1 MPVSTQVR
9 LVRWSVLG
17 AGLLLGLAAV
27 LSWAALAH
35 LAGLHVRMV
44 SDGQLRQARADML
57 NSLYTAA
64 VSALVLIPVGLLLG
78 RPSSKA
84 RTAVWIAAPIIALTT
99 LCFLVGG
106 PEWAVAPTGEEPAEL
121 RAEYAQVVPDWYVWP
136 HGVAGLLAAALLIFA
151 AVYLTRAD
159 LREHYMDGSGS
170 GGTAGYTSWID
181 RTGGA

>member
-1 MPVSTQVR
+1 MSVSRQVR
-9 LVRWSVLG
+9 LVHWSVI
-17 AGLLLGLAAV
+17 ASALLLGIAAA

-35 LAGLHVRMV
+35 LAGLHTRMV
-44 SDGQLRQARADML
+44 SDGQLAQARTDML
-57 NSLYTAA
+57 NNLATAG
-64 VSALVLIPVGLLLG
+64 VSALVLAVIAVLLR

-84 RTAVWIAAPIIALTT
+84 RTAVWVFGPIIALTT

-136 HGVAGLLAAALLIFA
+136 HGIAGLVAVALLIFA
-151 AVYLTRAD
+151 AVFLTRAD
-159 LREHYMDGSGS
+159 LREHYMDGGHD
-170 GGTAGYTSWID
+170 AARGYTSWVD